1 MKVRNIIGAMAVVG
15 LAAAPPAALAQ
26 AAATTPAQATKVDD
40 GTLKSRIESR
50 LKDTAALKDSDI
62 DVEVENGVVT
72 LTGTVH
78 SAALSQ
84 RARTVANVA
93 GVSSVNNRLT
103 VDSKAAR
110 TMDRTADKAEGAMN
124 KAGDK
129 TGKAMD
135 KAADKTETAGDK
147 SASTM
152 QKAGNKA
159 EKVLEKAG
167 VRIEDDKDTARTSG
181 TAGKQ
186 TRAQGKDDVIDVDA
200 NINDAWIT
208 TKIKANFVNEDALK
222 GSDINVDTN
231 SHVVTLK
238 GTVASAAGRARAVE
252 LAKSTKGVKRVIDTL
267 TIASAK

>member
-1 MKVRNIIGAMAVVG
+1 MKVRNLIGAMAVVG
-15 LAAAPPAALAQ
+15 LAAAPTVAVAQ
-26 AAATTPAQATKVDD
+26 TANTPTQSTKVDD
-40 GTLKSRIESR
+40 GTLKSRIETR
-50 LKDTAALKDSDI
+50 LKDTAALKGSDI
-62 DVEVENGVVT
+62 DVEVDNGVVT
-72 LTGTVH
+72 LTGTVQ
-78 SAALSQ
+78 SEAQSQ
-84 RARTVANVA
+84 RARTVANIA
-93 GVSSVNNRLT
+93 GVSSVSNRLT

-110 TMDRTADKAEGAMN
+110 SVDRSADKAEGAID

-135 KAADKTETAGDK
+135 KAADKSEKAADK

-159 EKVLEKAG
+159 EKVLEKVG
-167 VRIEDDKDTARTSG
+167 IRIEDDKTAPTGKG
-181 TAGKQ
+181 TG
-186 TRAQGKDDVIDVDA
+186 AQGKDDVIDVDA

-231 SHVVTLK
+231 GHVVTLK

-252 LAKSTKGVKRVIDTL
+252 LAKSTTGVKRVIDSL
-267 TIASAK
+267 TIAPAK

>member
-1 MKVRNIIGAMAVVG
+1 MKVRNLIGAMAVVG
-15 LAAAPPAALAQ
+15 LAAAPTVAVAQ
-26 AAATTPAQATKVDD
+26 TANTPTQSTKVDD
-40 GTLKSRIESR
+40 GTLKSRIETR
-50 LKDTAALKDSDI
+50 LKDTAALKGSDI
-62 DVEVENGVVT
+62 DVEVDNGVVT
-72 LTGTVH
+72 LTGTVQ
-78 SAALSQ
+78 SEAQSQ

-93 GVSSVNNRLT
+93 GVSSVSNRLT

-110 TMDRTADKAEGAMN
+110 SVDRSADKAEGAID

-135 KAADKTETAGDK
+135 KAADKSEKAADK

-159 EKVLEKAG
+159 EKVLEKVG
-167 VRIEDDKDTARTSG
+167 IRIEDDKTAPTG
-181 TAGKQ
+181 TTGKG
-186 TRAQGKDDVIDVDA
+186 TGAQGKDDVIDVDA

-231 SHVVTLK
+231 GHVVTLK

-252 LAKSTKGVKRVIDTL
+252 LAKSTTGVKRVIDSL
-267 TIASAK
+267 TIAPAR

>member
-26 AAATTPAQATKVDD
+26 AATTPAQATKVDD

-159 EKVLEKAG
+159 ERVLEKAG

-181 TAGKQ
+181 TAGK
-186 TRAQGKDDVIDVDA
+186 QGKDDVIDVDA

-252 LAKSTKGVKRVIDTL
+252 LAKSTKGVKRVIDAL